1 MATDDFILD
10 KILDKIIMIR
20 IIEKL
25 DEAKMLIDTDDKFFE
40 QVTLKT
46 VLVLWCVIKDKSK
59 IIYKHF

>member
-10 KILDKIIMIR
+10 KILDKIILIR
-20 IIEKL
+20 IIGKL

-46 VLVLWCVIKDKSK
+46 VLVLWCVIKNKSK

>member
-20 IIEKL
+20 IIEKP

-46 VLVLWCVIKDKSK
+46 VLVLWCVIKNKSK

>member
-46 VLVLWCVIKDKSK
+46 VLVLWCVIKNKSK

>member
-25 DEAKMLIDTDDKFFE
+25 DEAKMLIDTNDKFFE

-46 VLVLWCVIKDKSK
+46 VLVLWCVIKNKSK